1 MGKGPRRP
9 RGRLQTWLSSSGA
22 AFVDALQTVVAL
34 GGLLA
39 VVALQI
45 PWLQDPLER
54 MGAGDGTA
62 IALTVLMVVIVSLYY
77 EVKGVGRRITRAE
90 KAFAAPQTHFPDPMD
105 VYPVLLDRI
114 RSIRRDE
121 DKYLDVIGM
130 TLYTAW
136 PTIRFWLARSE
147 MSGWTIRLAA
157 AVHTDEMPNC
167 AAGLIPAEWF
177 AESHANLAGIQA
189 QQGGDGWARAIR
201 LEAYGYD
208 FMPVFHGFRL
218 ANGDLFYSVLHW
230 QDDGKI
236 GREGYSYE
244 FISCEDH
251 SPSAQALRGTFDS
264 WFARCCRTPWN
275 GAS

>member
-1 MGKGPRRP
+1 
-9 RGRLQTWLSSSGA
+9 
-22 AFVDALQTVVAL
+22 
-34 GGLLA
+34 
-39 VVALQI
+39 
-45 PWLQDPLER
+45 
-54 MGAGDGTA
+54 
-62 IALTVLMVVIVSLYY
+62 MVVIVSLYY

-90 KAFAAPQTHFPDPMD
+90 KAFTEPQRHFPDPMD

-121 DKYLDVIGM
+121 DKRLDVIGI

-136 PTIRFWLARSE
+136 PTVRFWLPRPE

-157 AVHTDEMPNC
+157 AAHTGEAPNH
-167 AAGLIPAEWF
+167 ASGLIPDGWF
-177 AESHANLAGIQA
+177 AESHANLSSIQA
-189 QQGGDGWARAIR
+189 QQGGNGRARAIR

-208 FMPVFHGFRL
+208 FMPVVHGFRL
-218 ANGDLFYSVLHW
+218 GNGDLFYSVLLW

-264 WFARCCRTPWN
+264 WFVQCSRTPWN